1 MRQFSAADASLLV
14 AESANTPMHMSGMI
28 IVDPSSAADGFS
40 YEAARKVIE
49 SRLSLLKTSRERP
62 VSVPFKFDL
71 PYMARDPEFDLDYHF
86 RNTSLPKPGDWE
98 QLLALYNRLI
108 RNPLDLNRPLWELY
122 LVNGLDNVAGVP
134 KGSLALIQKI
144 HHSIIDRRSGVDLFS
159 VIFDPEPAALNI
171 PVEMESWKVDRIPS
185 DFELLARSYF
195 SYIFQPYKIA
205 GRLGDTAKS
214 FFHAGA
220 QMVMDQVGLSPFYS
234 APPKALSNGN
244 VCRNC
249 DISLKTFSLD
259 TVKTIKKAIPE
270 STVNDVVLALCA
282 GAMRRYLMKQG
293 KLPHKPL
300 VATVPISIHSA
311 KKKGNND
318 QQLAIVPVS
327 LATNLTDPLERF
339 DAIYKS
345 VRESGA
351 YNKAIDAN
359 RLMDYNQYRP
369 FAMAALASRFA
380 AQNSPA
386 SRFASHSNLMI
397 ANVPGPQ
404 VPIYF
409 AGAKALL
416 TIASSP
422 ILQGNRPVINVQSCL
437 GQMTFCTTSC
447 LNSMPNA
454 KTFPDCLEE
463 ELDALL
469 RAVAPCRTRKS
480 VEPIETIHK
489 PVSKVLVKPPSKTLL
504 MLEFARPPWELGAHY
519 VAQPILSLAP
529 KGDGHMV
536 MAIPGFLAND
546 LTTKAMRMYLNRCG
560 YQTSGWQQG
569 TNYGYSEKVGANLIW
584 RVSRLFKKH
593 GKISL
598 VGQSLGGVY
607 ACELARMYPHMVRFV
622 ITLGSP
628 YADIENASNVMWL
641 YRRINGKE
649 HAKKFDYQLQR
660 CRIPPPVPTTSVFS
674 KTDGIVSWRSSDI
687 DKHHNSQC
695 ESVEILGSHIGMSFN
710 PHSLWVVANR
720 LAQAEADW
728 QPFEPTGREK
738 YFYRSHSR
746 VQPSRQPKNSRP
758 DQKKNYRI

>member
-1 MRQFSAADASLLV
+1 V
-14 AESANTPMHMSGMI
+14 
-28 IVDPSSAADGFS
+28 
-40 YEAARKVIE
+40 
-49 SRLSLLKTSRERP
+49 
-62 VSVPFKFDL
+62 
-71 PYMARDPEFDLDYHF
+71 
-86 RNTSLPKPGDWE
+86 
-98 QLLALYNRLI
+98 
-108 RNPLDLNRPLWELY
+108 
-122 LVNGLDNVAGVP
+122 
-134 KGSLALIQKI
+134 ALIQKI
-144 HHSIIDRRSGVDLFS
+144 HHSIIDRRSGVELFS
-159 VIFDPEPAALNI
+159 VIFDLEPAARNT
-171 PVEMESWKVDRIPS
+171 PVEKEPGEVDRIPS
-185 DFELLARSYF
+185 ELELLARSYL
-195 SYIFQPYKIA
+195 SYIFQPFKIA
-205 GRLGDTAKS
+205 GRFADTAKS

-220 QMVMDQVGLSPFYS
+220 QMVIDQVGLSPFYS
-234 APPKALSNGN
+234 AAPKALYNGN

-249 DISLKTFSLD
+249 NISLKTFSLD
-259 TVKTIKKAIPE
+259 TVKTIKKAIPG
-270 STVNDVVLALCA
+270 STVNDVVLALCG

-300 VATVPISIHSA
+300 VATVPISIQSA
-311 KKKGNND
+311 KKKGNQD
-318 QQLAIVPVS
+318 QRLALARVS
-327 LATNLTDPLERF
+327 LATNLNDPLERF
-339 DAIYKS
+339 DVIFKS
-345 VRESGA
+345 VRESKA
-351 YNKAIDAN
+351 YNKAINADSITG
-359 RLMDYNQYRP
+359 YNQYSP
-369 FAMAALASRFA
+369 FAIATLASRFA

-404 VPIYF
+404 VPLYF

-416 TIASSP
+416 TTASSP

-447 LNSMPNA
+447 PDSMPNA
-454 KTFPDCLEE
+454 KTFPDCLQE

-469 RAVAPCRTRKS
+469 TAVAGSGARKS
-480 VEPIETIHK
+480 VKPIGTIYQ
-489 PVSKVLVKPPSKTLL
+489 PVSKVLVKPPSKTFL
-504 MLEFARPPWELGAHY
+504 MLEFARTPWEMGAHY
-519 VAQPILSLAP
+519 LARSILSLAP

-560 YQTSGWQQG
+560 YQTSGWKQG
-569 TNYGYSEKVGANLIW
+569 TNYGYSDKVGGNLVW

-641 YRRINGKE
+641 YNRINGKE
-649 HAKKFDYQLQR
+649 HGKRFDYQPQR
-660 CRIPPPVPTTSVFS
+660 CQIPPPVPTTSVYS

-687 DKHHNSQC
+687 DKHHNGQC

-720 LAQAEADW
+720 LAQSEDDW

-746 VQPSRQPKNSRP
+746 VQTGEIQGNPER
-758 DQKKNYRI
+758 